1 MKQIKTYIVTLKFVK
16 CPNLYLDDII
26 PVTFEQCKRCEY
38 FKGFVMD
45 NDAIYCCY
53 GEGESR

>member
-16 CPNLYLDDII
+16 CPDPDLDDII
-26 PVTFEQCKRCEY
+26 PVTFEQCKKCEY

-45 NDAIYCCY
+45 NDAIYCSY
-53 GEGESR
+53 EEGEPK